1 MRKRL
6 RRAYLR
12 SRTLAADAWFDS
24 KLVARATRKAHVL
37 ALGDSHID
45 VMRHVHR
52 DDASFRVLMIE
63 GATASGITNPNS
75 QTNASNLYKERI
87 ARAKRWQHV
96 AVQLGE
102 VDCGFII
109 WHRAQRLGISV
120 EEQVQQ
126 TLDNYLEILTFTRD
140 QGFASV
146 MVIAVPLPTIDDYPS
161 AWAEV
166 ANLRKEITATQL
178 ERTDLTI
185 RFNAELQQRCAAIG
199 VTFVDA
205 SSAQLDAETGLV
217 RRDLLRPDDRD
228 HHLADVPYAALIQRA
243 LPPLR

>member
-24 KLVARATRKAHVL
+24 RLVARATRKAHVL
-37 ALGDSHID
+37 ALGDSHVD

-52 DDASFRVLMIE
+52 DDAAFRVLMLE

-75 QTNASNLYKERI
+75 KTNASNLYKDRVR
-87 ARAKRWQHV
+87 RAKPWQHV
-96 AVQLGE
+96 LVQLGE

-109 WHRAQRLGISV
+109 WHRAQRLGISPD
-120 EEQVQQ
+120 EQLEQ
-126 TLDNYLEILTFTRD
+126 TLDNYETILAFTRD

-146 MVIAVPLPTIDDYPS
+146 MVVAVPLPTIDDYPS
-161 AWAEV
+161 AWAEI
-166 ANLRKEITATQL
+166 ANLRKEITATQR

-185 RFNAELQQRCAAIG
+185 RFNEHLKERCARLGI
-199 VTFVDA
+199 VFVDA
-205 SSAQLDAETGLV
+205 SAAQLDPETRLV
-217 RRDLLRPDDRD
+217 KRSLMRADDRD
-228 HHLADVPYAALIQRA
+228 HHLADGPYAALIERTLPA
-243 LPPLR
+243 LR